1 MKKPASPAA
10 VAGILFAA
18 LLGTAG
24 CRPCGS
30 VCGTPAPA
38 AATTAFPRPAENEFS
53 VMTFNLHQYA
63 LTVREDAADTLAP
76 KPREEAAAII
86 DAIRQISPDILAVQ
100 EMGDPL
106 AWDDFKLR
114 LREAG
119 VEAYPYEEYL
129 RQDPGDRNIAL
140 LSRFPIAARNP
151 HTDDTYT
158 IGPTQFPV
166 RRGIIEVDL
175 DIAPAYRLRLM
186 VAHLKS
192 KLFHEYGQAEMRR
205 NEARLLCNHVR
216 AALKDDPNLNLLVLG
231 DLNDDP
237 ASRPL
242 REIVQYQEETILHDL
257 RPEDFAGAAWTYRG
271 ADDNHQRLDYLL
283 ASKGLLPEVVL
294 DKTYVVNLLSLA
306 KASDHRPLVGTFVA
320 AERAPEAAPDL
331 SSRKSSDFPMD
342 D

>member
-1 MKKPASPAA
+1 MKKTASLAFA
-10 VAGILFAA
+10 AGILFAT

-30 VCGTPAPA
+30 VRGTPSPA
-38 AATTAFPRPAENEFS
+38 AATAAFPRPAENEFS

-63 LTVREDAADTLAP
+63 LTDREGAADTLEP
-76 KPREEAAAII
+76 KPREEAAAIV

-100 EMGDPL
+100 EMGDPR
-106 AWDDFKLR
+106 AWDEFKLR
-114 LREAG
+114 LRESG
-119 VEAYPYEEYL
+119 EVYPYEEYL
-129 RQDPGDRNIAL
+129 RQDPGDRNLAL
-140 LSRFPIAARNP
+140 LSRFPIAARNA

-166 RRGIIEVDL
+166 RRGILEVDL
-175 DIAPAYRLRLM
+175 DITPSYRLRLM

-242 REIVQYQEETILHDL
+242 REIVQYQEEPILHDL

-320 AERAPEAAPDL
+320 AERALEAAPDL
-331 SSRKSSDFPMD
+331 SSRKSSEFPMD